1 MMKRILPFLSVLW
14 NASDHTMPPFVE
26 MSGSRLRIRGSQN
39 QKFSRMNSQPNLFY
53 EASQRGQAVGC
64 GSLLLAK

>member
-1 MMKRILPFLSVLW
+1 
-14 NASDHTMPPFVE
+14 MPPFVE